1 MLYLQDRV
9 NALEMVSRGVF
20 FLLLSELL
28 LVLRWISEHSPK
40 EAVRETISKTTSR
53 VQREDKLNYT

>member
-9 NALEMVSRGVF
+9 NALETVSWGIF

-28 LVLRWISEHSPK
+28 LCPEVDFRALPK
-40 EAVRETISKTTSR
+40 EAVPESICKTASR
-53 VQREDKLNYT
+53 IQRGE

>member
-9 NALEMVSRGVF
+9 NALETVSWVIF

-28 LVLRWISEHSPK
+28 LDPMVDFRVLPK
-40 EAVRETISKTTSR
+40 EAVPESISKTSSKI
-53 VQREDKLNYT
+53 QREQ

>member
-9 NALEMVSRGVF
+9 NALETVSWGIF

-28 LVLRWISEHSPK
+28 LCPEGISDHSPK
-40 EAVRETISKTTSR
+40 EAVPESISKTTSR
-53 VQREDKLNYT
+53 IQRGK

>member
-9 NALEMVSRGVF
+9 NALETVSWGIF

-28 LVLRWISEHSPK
+28 LCPEVDFRALPK
-40 EAVRETISKTTSR
+40 EAVPESICKTTSR
-53 VQREDKLNYT
+53 IQRGE